1 MCIIDCLSTIVFI
14 LPLHLDYTKVIILIL
29 WWRNF
34 QLEYWRTFQLVSTA
48 IDAAIEEVQGYL
60 TKYDTGKIFAAR
72 GKERNPILLLFVKDI
87 AAWHFCNI
95 CNAGV
100 DIEMREKRYDRAIEW
115 LRNNQNRQNPNLPA
129 APEQPG
135 RQECRCCGE
144 IAFGSNRK
152 RDNHF

>member
-1 MCIIDCLSTIVFI
+1 MAYLEIEEMTTHIYAEDMS
-14 LPLHLDYTKVIILIL
+14 VI
-29 WWRNF
+29 
-34 QLEYWRTFQLVSTA
+34 SHGDDAAMMSA

-100 DIEMREKRYDRAIEW
+100 DIDMREKRYDRAVEW
-115 LRNNQNRQNPNLPA
+115 LKNNQNKQNPNLPA
-129 APEQPG
+129 APSADGKKNCPFHGQ
-135 RQECRCCGE
+135 
-144 IAFGSNRK
+144 IDFGSNRK
-152 RDNHF
+152 RDSHY

>member
-1 MCIIDCLSTIVFI
+1 MAYLEVEEMTTHIYEEDMDTIS
-14 LPLHLDYTKVIILIL
+14 HGDDAAMM
-29 WWRNF
+29 
-34 QLEYWRTFQLVSTA
+34 SA

-60 TKYDTGKIFAAR
+60 TKYDAGKIFAAR

-115 LRNNQNRQNPNLPA
+115 LKNNQNRQNPNLPA

>member
-1 MCIIDCLSTIVFI
+1 MTYLDIEEMTTHIYEEDMDTIS
-14 LPLHLDYTKVIILIL
+14 HGDDAAMM
-29 WWRNF
+29 
-34 QLEYWRTFQLVSTA
+34 SA

-115 LRNNQNRQNPNLPA
+115 LKNNQNKQNPNLPA
-129 APEQPG
+129 APEASAHCKLCQ
-135 RQECRCCGE
+135 GE

>member
-1 MCIIDCLSTIVFI
+1 MTTHIYEEDM
-14 LPLHLDYTKVIILIL
+14 DVI
-29 WWRNF
+29 
-34 QLEYWRTFQLVSTA
+34 SHGDDAAMMSA

-60 TKYDTGKIFAAR
+60 TKYDTEKIFAAR

-129 APEQPG
+129 APERPG
-135 RQECRCCGE
+135 RQECRHCGE